1 MEQTEQGVGRLLP
14 LNLVLHWKQFLD
26 IGWTG
31 AACLEGVVIGEEV
44 DKVVSVIEGAEVV
57 ADEDENARKV
67 VDVDKAVED
76 V

>member
-31 AACLEGVVIGEEV
+31 AACLEGVVSGEEV
-44 DKVVSVIEGAEVV
+44 EKVVEGAEEV
-57 ADEDENARKV
+57 ADEDENARRV

>member
-1 MEQTEQGVGRLLP
+1 MP

-26 IGWTG
+26 VSWTG
-31 AACLEGVVIGEEV
+31 AACLEGVVIGEEI
-44 DKVVSVIEGAEVV
+44 DKFVSVVEGTEVV
-57 ADEDENARKV
+57 ADEDESARGV